1 MSQGARTLVVIIGA
15 VLTLPAGAAGQ
26 GALPPARAHADGG
39 SGDLRAGGQAARRR
53 APSCKRLAGRQ
64 PAARAG
70 GVYVFQKSNGLFYVC
85 SRTGKVRALPGQGD
99 GPEDSLGGFVINGSW
114 LTYTNTLLV
123 DPVAPTDDYV
133 YVVNVKTGK
142 RLVNGV
148 ISWPGPGSDLDNSG
162 SGVSAIVLAPDGSV
176 AWLAGLSPAGG
187 GPVSALA
194 VVRIQAGGTQSTLAQ
209 GPDLTGLS
217 ASGNGATVSWTQNG
231 APASAPLA

>member
-1 MSQGARTLVVIIGA
+1 
-15 VLTLPAGAAGQ
+15 
-26 GALPPARAHADGG
+26 
-39 SGDLRAGGQAARRR
+39 
-53 APSCKRLAGRQ
+53 
-64 PAARAG
+64 
-70 GVYVFQKSNGLFYVC
+70 VC

-114 LTYTNTLLV
+114 LAYTNTLLV

-162 SGVSAIVLAPDGSV
+162 SSVSAIVLAPDGSV